1 MDHQN
6 HIISGEI
13 TTGISDEMA
22 LVNSYEK
29 LQELKQNYLQQNKK
43 EKQVY
48 T

>member
-1 MDHQN
+1 
-6 HIISGEI
+6 
-13 TTGISDEMA
+13 MA